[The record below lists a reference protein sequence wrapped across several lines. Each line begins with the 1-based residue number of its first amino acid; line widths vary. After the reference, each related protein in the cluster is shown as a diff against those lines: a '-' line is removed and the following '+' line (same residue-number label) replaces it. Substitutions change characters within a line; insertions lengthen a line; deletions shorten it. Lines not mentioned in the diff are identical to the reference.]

1 MEASFTSHHHA
12 KARCF
17 FKIILC
23 EISSK
28 SKLTIPEKFVRKYGG
43 ELQGGVLL
51 KAPGAP
57 PWSVDVQR
65 EEGKGNCNFK
75 VVIFDTST
83 TEIDYPVQFEE
94 RSGSDQLQVFKKKQV
109 HSGCDAA
116 CYLGESLKGRLLK
129 EKIAEALSETSI
141 SDENEHG
148 GIEKPSH
155 ANGTPHDIP
164 MRQHIVKAGGVS
176 SPAEEKDRAHA
187 RAKALKSIHP
197 SFKVVMQPS
206 YVGKTYGLFHAE
218 EEESASAKTMKNRRI
233 VRGAPMDPL
242 RSSSA
247 VKPRCFFKIIISH
260 ITPHSTLTIPRRFIA
275 QGYDLADKVFLK
287 APESSVWVVDLER
300 TTGEAVLRNGW
311 PEFAAYYSISIGHVI
326 LFKYEGNSQFHVT
339 ILDNSCTEIEY
350 PMSASHNEQAN
361 RSGGFRKRKEQAL
374 ITSKEGRKI
383 KGTGIVKPDT
393 VIPSQGNGIR
403 HKRIKP
409 VKVEADLDDP
419 IPHVITAKGA
429 SESAIEEGKARAL
442 ALAKAFKSNKPFF
455 FRRVYPSH
463 VDGTQHGM
471 HVTTAFKEAYEN
483 WKDNEQLTLQIAER
497 TWQAECRWT
506 SIGYKIGKGWCKFAR
521 DTSLATGDVCVFELV
536 NSSQKLFEVIIYRAT
551 VKNENW

>member
-1 MEASFTSHHHA
+1 
-12 KARCF
+12 
-17 FKIILC
+17 
-23 EISSK
+23 
-28 SKLTIPEKFVRKYGG
+28 
-43 ELQGGVLL
+43 
-51 KAPGAP
+51 
-57 PWSVDVQR
+57 
-65 EEGKGNCNFK
+65 
-75 VVIFDTST
+75 
-83 TEIDYPVQFEE
+83 
-94 RSGSDQLQVFKKKQV
+94 
-109 HSGCDAA
+109 
-116 CYLGESLKGRLLK
+116 
-129 EKIAEALSETSI
+129 
-141 SDENEHG
+141 
-148 GIEKPSH
+148 
-155 ANGTPHDIP
+155 
-164 MRQHIVKAGGVS
+164 
-176 SPAEEKDRAHA
+176 
-187 RAKALKSIHP
+187 
-197 SFKVVMQPS
+197 
-206 YVGKTYGLFHAE
+206 
-218 EEESASAKTMKNRRI
+218 MKNRRI

-393 VIPSQGNGIR
+393 VIPSQ
-403 HKRIKP
+403 
-409 VKVEADLDDP
+409 
-419 IPHVITAKGA
+419 AKGA